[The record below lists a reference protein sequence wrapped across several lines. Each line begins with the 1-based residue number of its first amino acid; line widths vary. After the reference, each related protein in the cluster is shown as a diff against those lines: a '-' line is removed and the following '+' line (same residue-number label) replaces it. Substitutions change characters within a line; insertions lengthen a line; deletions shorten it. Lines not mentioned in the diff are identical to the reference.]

1 MRKPFKTITTCGGQC
16 GGMLQIIDG
25 ILRGAAKKLLLEN
38 TIEKSVGQLRI
49 FLMYEVN
56 QQSDS
61 LN

>member
-1 MRKPFKTITTCGGQC
+1 MTSGGRCGGIHK
-16 GGMLQIIDG
+16 IIDG

-49 FLMYEVN
+49 FPMYEVN
-56 QQSDS
+56 QQFDS